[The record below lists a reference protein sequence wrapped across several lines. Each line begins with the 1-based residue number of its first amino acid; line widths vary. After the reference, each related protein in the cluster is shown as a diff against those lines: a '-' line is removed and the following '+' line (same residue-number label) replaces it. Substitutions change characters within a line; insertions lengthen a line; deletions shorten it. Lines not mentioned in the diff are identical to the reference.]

1 MPASEA
7 PGSWRQEGHRAAKP
21 APDSR
26 AGERGELWTK
36 EFSSWP
42 QTKQLLLVTVSSR
55 PWPPPP
61 YPAGSSHLQQ
71 ILPGFMDVMNT
82 SAQAV
87 CVLPGAC
94 FSHFLPQEGSPVS
107 RRPAPVTSLPKKPL
121 ETGAF
126 YTCLRIFMLME
137 HNNSRIAVETFAD
150 WSCPGSHDLERTP
163 HHQSFWRPPRPAE
176 VGDPSFVSPQLRP
189 CVCSQA
195 VNARQ

>member
-1 MPASEA
+1 MDKGVSILATDKA
-7 PGSWRQEGHRAAKP
+7 TVAG
-21 APDSR
+21 DSV
-26 AGERGELWTK
+26 
-36 EFSSWP
+36 SSW
-42 QTKQLLLVTVSSR
+42 

-71 ILPGFMDVMNT
+71 ILPGFVDVMNT

-87 CVLPGAC
+87 CLLPGAC

-107 RRPAPVTSLPKKPL
+107 RRPVPVTSLPKKPL

-137 HNNSRIAVETFAD
+137 HNNSWIAVETFAD

-163 HHQSFWRPPRPAE
+163 HHQSFWRPLRPAE
-176 VGDPSFVSPQLRP
+176 VGDPSFVPPSP
-189 CVCSQA
+189 
-195 VNARQ
+195 ARVFALKP